1 MKYFSDI
8 RNSTAE
14 ISAHIKNHSRKILII
29 SFTILFALPVVG
41 IETAQGQ
48 SALLFSSPPQKTA
61 DAGRYSVT
69 VEVPKDFNPQSVK
82 FVWSAKNIRLA
93 KPDGTPTN
101 SILDNID
108 LYAKLNETRLQD
120 GLDGLVKIS
129 ILDKGRKATFS
140 FASII
145 GARVSTVLEAE
156 EDDGGNGLSITVP
169 LQFTFLPN
177 PSPENLVANIPQPDN
192 ISIEVNNPDPGNATT
207 TTVSVRVSDSSPT
220 DMAIDA
226 SSYKYQRSYWVM
238 RVNKEGSPLSPLAK
252 ITPTGGAPV
261 WAKFQ
266 VSQDTYK
273 TSGLYFR
280 VIFGQVFP
288 QLDRIKSN
296 DLFYTVCPNCSGP
309 FYSYFYKDFNYSIPF
324 KQSATPKIGFQ
335 WTTDELSDLTAS
347 WKNPTKTIVN
357 DNGTSNY
364 NGFSFRFQ
372 SDVSKFPPEAVC
384 ERTLVDLQYKK
395 GTNWISASNEK
406 YGGFWEW
413 SFGKLVAGG
422 GYEYLNCLDYT
433 KNSNGFTS
441 ESSISQNYINTSDIR
456 ALSSPYLPVGVYS
469 FRFVLKSQYLDTA
482 YQPVSS
488 INETLVTPFAVRYID
503 TPDAP
508 KLSVQVSYP
517 MQTLLGRKYRASVIT
532 SPKASGTCSYYL
544 FNRVRIPV
552 GTANL
557 KSGKSSLTVA
567 AMSSNVGN
575 GQASSLTVVCASG
588 KMTGTGGAIFYVL
601 SKG

>member
-1 MKYFSDI
+1 MKHASEIKSSTTKISRHSKSYF
-8 RNSTAE
+8 
-14 ISAHIKNHSRKILII
+14 RKTI
-29 SFTILFALPVVG
+29 SFSFAILFALSVLG
-41 IETAQGQ
+41 IESAQGQ
-48 SALLFSSPPQKTA
+48 STLLFSSPPQKTA

-82 FVWSAKNIRLA
+82 FVWSANSIRLT
-93 KPDGTPTN
+93 KPDGTSTN

-120 GLDGLVKIS
+120 GLDGLIRIS

-145 GARVSTVLEAE
+145 GARVSMVLEAE
-156 EDDGGNGLSITVP
+156 EDDGGNRLSATVP
-169 LQFTFLPN
+169 LQFIFLPN
-177 PSPENLVANIPQPDN
+177 PNPENLVANIPQPDN
-192 ISIEVNNPDPGNATT
+192 ISLEVNNPDPGNATIT
-207 TTVSVRVSDSSPT
+207 NVSVRVSDSSPI

-226 SSYKYQRSYWVM
+226 SSHKYQRSYWVM
-238 RVNKEGSPLSPLAK
+238 RINKLGSPLGPLTK

-266 VSQDTYK
+266 ISQDSYK

-335 WTTDELSDLTAS
+335 WSTGDFSDLTAT
-347 WKNPTKTIVN
+347 WKNPTQTIVN
-357 DNGTSNY
+357 DNGIPAY
-364 NGFSFRFQ
+364 NSFYFRFQ
-372 SDVSKFPPEAVC
+372 RDVSRFPPEAVC
-384 ERTLVDLQYKK
+384 EQTVVDLQYKK
-395 GTNWISASNEK
+395 GSNWISVWIDK
-406 YGGFWEW
+406 
-413 SFGKLVAGG
+413 SFGSNAPSNAREAGG
-422 GYEYLNCLDYT
+422 YKYLNCLDYT
-433 KNSNGFTS
+433 KNRNGLTL
-441 ESSISQNYINTSDIR
+441 ESSVSQQYMNIDDIMPYPSPE
-456 ALSSPYLPVGVYS
+456 LSVGAYS
-469 FRFVLKSQYLDTA
+469 FRFVLKNQYIDSSDLLIG
-482 YQPVSS
+482 PVSEEV
-488 INETLVTPFAVRYID
+488 ITPFNVKYID

-508 KLSVQVSYP
+508 KLNVKVSYP
-517 MQTLLGRKYRASVIT
+517 AQTLLGKRYLASVVT
-532 SPKASGTCSYYL
+532 SSKASGKCSYYL

-552 GTANL
+552 GTASL
-557 KSGKSSLTVA
+557 KNGKSSLSVT
-567 AMSSNVGN
+567 AMSTNVGT
-575 GQASSLTVVCASG
+575 GQASSLTVVCTSG
-588 KMTGTGGAIFYVL
+588 KMTGTGYAIFYVL

>member
-29 SFTILFALPVVG
+29 SFTILFALPVLG

-61 DAGRYSVT
+61 DVGRYSVT

-82 FVWSAKNIRLA
+82 FVWSAKSIRLA
-93 KPDGTPTN
+93 KPDGTSTN

-108 LYAKLNETRLQD
+108 LYAKLNESELQD

-156 EDDGGNGLSITVP
+156 EDDGGNGLSIKVP

-192 ISIEVNNPDPGNATT
+192 ISIEVNNPDPGKATT

-226 SSYKYQRSYWVM
+226 SSYKIQRSYWVM

-296 DLFYTVCPNCSGP
+296 DLFYTVCPNCRAP
-309 FYSYFYKDFNYSIPF
+309 YWSYFFKDFNFDIPF
-324 KQSATPKIGFQ
+324 KQSATSKIGFQ
-335 WTTDELSDLTAS
+335 WSTGDFSDLTAT
-347 WKNPTKTIVN
+347 WKNPTETIVN
-357 DNGTSNY
+357 DNGIPAY
-364 NGFSFRFQ
+364 NRFYFRFQ
-372 SDVSKFPPEAVC
+372 RDVSKFPAEAVC
-384 ERTLVDLQYKK
+384 EKTIVDLQYKK
-395 GTNWISASNEK
+395 GSNWISVWTDK
-406 YGGFWEW
+406 
-413 SFGKLVAGG
+413 SFGYSGAPSNAREAGG
-422 GYEYLNCLDYT
+422 YKYLNCLDYT
-433 KNSNGFTS
+433 KNDNGLTL
-441 ESSISQNYINTSDIR
+441 ESSVSQQYMNINDIMPYP
-456 ALSSPYLPVGVYS
+456 SPDLPVGAYS
-469 FRFVLKSQYLDTA
+469 FRFVLKNQYLD
-482 YQPVSS
+482 SS
-488 INETLVTPFAVRYID
+488 EEPIGSIYEDSVTPFSVKYIN

-508 KLSVQVSYP
+508 KLNVKVSYP
-517 MQTLLGRKYRASVIT
+517 AQTLQGKRYLASVVT
-532 SPKASGTCSYYL
+532 SSKASGKCNYYL
-544 FNRVRIPV
+544 FNRVRISV
-552 GTANL
+552 GSASL
-557 KSGKSSLTVA
+557 KNGKSSLSVT
-567 AMSSNVGN
+567 AMSANVGT
-575 GQASSLTVVCASG
+575 GRASSLTVVCTSG
-588 KMTGTGGAIFYVL
+588 KMTGTGFATFYVL

>member
-1 MKYFSDI
+1 MKCVSEI
-8 RNSTAE
+8 SHSRAG
-14 ISAHIKNHSRKILII
+14 ISAHIKNHFQKILSI
-29 SFTILFALPVVG
+29 SFIILLTLPVLG

-61 DAGRYSVT
+61 DSGRYSVT

-82 FVWSAKNIRLA
+82 FVWSAKSIRLA
-93 KPDGTPTN
+93 KPDGTTTN

-108 LYAKLNETRLQD
+108 LYAKLNETQLQD
-120 GLDGLVKIS
+120 GLDGLVKIL

-145 GARVSTVLEAE
+145 GAKVSLVLEAE
-156 EDDGGNGLSITVP
+156 ENDGGNGLSVSVP

-177 PSPENLVANIPQPDN
+177 PNPENLVADIPQPDN
-192 ISIEVNNPDPGNATT
+192 ISIEVNNPDPGNATI

-238 RVNKEGSPLSPLAK
+238 RINKAGSPLSPLTK

-266 VSQDTYK
+266 ISQDSYK
-273 TSGLYFR
+273 TAGLYFR

-296 DLFYTVCPNCSGP
+296 DLFYTVCPNCRAP

-335 WTTDELSDLTAS
+335 WSTGKFSDLTSS
-347 WKNPTKTIVN
+347 WKNPTKTVVN
-357 DNGTSNY
+357 DNGIPAY
-364 NGFSFRFQ
+364 NSFYFRFQ
-372 SDVSKFPPEAVC
+372 RDVSKFPPEAVC
-384 ERTLVDLQYKK
+384 ERTIVDLQYKK
-395 GTNWISASNEK
+395 GSNWISVWTDK
-406 YGGFWEW
+406 
-413 SFGKLVAGG
+413 SFGYSGAPSSASKAGG
-422 GYEYLNCLDYT
+422 YKYLNCLDYT
-433 KNSNGFTS
+433 KNENGLTL
-441 ESSISQNYINTSDIR
+441 ESLVSQQYMNIDDIMPYP
-456 ALSSPYLPVGVYS
+456 SPELPVGVYS
-469 FRFVLKSQYLDTA
+469 FRFVLKNQYLDASEEPIGSTFEE
-482 YQPVSS
+482 S
-488 INETLVTPFAVRYID
+488 VTPFSVKYIN

-508 KLSVQVSYP
+508 KLNVKVSYP
-517 MQTLLGRKYRASVIT
+517 VQTMLGKKYLASVVT
-532 SPKASGTCSYYL
+532 SPKASGNCSYYL

-552 GTANL
+552 GTASL
-557 KSGKSSLTVA
+557 KNGKSSLSVT
-567 AMSSNVGN
+567 AMSTNVGT
-575 GQASSLTVVCASG
+575 GQASSLTVVCTSG

>member
-1 MKYFSDI
+1 MKYVTEI
-8 RNSTAE
+8 RESTPK
-14 ISAHIKNHSRKILII
+14 ICAHVKNHFRKILTI
-29 SFTILFALPVVG
+29 SFTVLLALPVLG
-41 IETAQGQ
+41 IEPAQSQ

-82 FVWSAKNIRLA
+82 FVWSAKSIRLA
-93 KPDGTPTN
+93 KPDGTSTN

-108 LYAKLNETRLQD
+108 LYAKLNESELQD

-145 GARVSTVLEAE
+145 GARVSTVLEAQ
-156 EDDGGNGLSITVP
+156 EDDGGNGLSVTVP

-177 PSPENLVANIPQPDN
+177 PNPENLVANIPQPDN
-192 ISIEVNNPDPGNATT
+192 ISIEVNSPDPGNATT
-207 TTVSVRVSDSSPT
+207 TTVSVRVSESSPT
-220 DMAIDA
+220 DMSIDA

-238 RVNKEGSPLSPLAK
+238 RVNKEGSPLSPLTK

-266 VSQDTYK
+266 ISQDSYK
-273 TSGLYFR
+273 TAGLYFR

-324 KQSATPKIGFQ
+324 KQSATSKIGFQ
-335 WTTDELSDLTAS
+335 WSTGDFSDLTAT
-347 WKNPTKTIVN
+347 WKNPTKTILN
-357 DNGTSNY
+357 DNGIPAY
-364 NGFSFRFQ
+364 NSFYFRFQ
-372 SDVSKFPPEAVC
+372 RDVSKFPPEAVC
-384 ERTLVDLQYKK
+384 ERTVVDLQYEK
-395 GTNWISASNEK
+395 GSNWVSVWTDKSFGYSGAPASASE
-406 YGGFWEW
+406 
-413 SFGKLVAGG
+413 AG

-433 KNSNGFTS
+433 KNDNGLAGLSFA
-441 ESSISQNYINTSDIR
+441 SQQYMNIDDIMPYP
-456 ALSSPYLPVGVYS
+456 SPELPVGNYS
-469 FRFVLKSQYLDTA
+469 FRFVLKNQYID
-482 YQPVSS
+482 SS
-488 INETLVTPFAVRYID
+488 DVLIGPIREEVITPFSVKYIN
-503 TPDAP
+503 TPAAP
-508 KLSVQVSYP
+508 KLNVKVSYP
-517 MQTLLGRKYRASVIT
+517 LQTLQGERYLASVVT
-532 SPKASGTCSYYL
+532 SSKAPGKCSYYL

-557 KSGKSSLTVA
+557 KNGKSSLSVT
-567 AMSSNVGN
+567 AMSANVGT
-575 GQASSLTVVCASG
+575 GQASSLTVVCTSG
-588 KMTGTGGAIFYVL
+588 KMTGTGFAAFYVL